1 MHQRAALT
9 ASERYELTIATS
21 TLRLAPAFRSPK
33 EHTIKMSKHTGK
45 HRVTLS
51 LLTLA
56 TLGAS
61 APGFADDAHGF
72 LEDAKVNLNLRNF
85 YFNRNFVDNGK
96 SIAVPGPTK
105 RGEAAEWTQS
115 FILDAKSGFTN
126 GFVGFGVDVLG
137 LMAVKLDG
145 GKGTYGTALLP
156 VHDGNVPA
164 DDFGRLA
171 VAGKAKISKTE
182 LKIGEWMPVLP
193 IVRADDGRALPQ
205 TLRGGQLTSKEIKDV
220 TLYAG
225 QFSGNSQRND
235 ASMERLSLNT
245 AGTTIHGKPSISG
258 DHYNFAGAE
267 YTFNDKRTL
276 VGAWYGQLEDI
287 YHQKYFQILHS
298 QPITDTIT
306 AGANLGYFIGDTDG
320 SGLAGDQ
327 DNRTMSGLFSLKV
340 GFNTFYVG
348 LQKVMG
354 EAAWQRIAGT
364 SGGTLANDS
373 YGWSYELKDEKSW
386 QVRHDYN
393 FAGLGVPGLTLMNRF
408 IEGSNVHSNG
418 VTDGEDR
425 GRETEIAY
433 VLQSGTFKNLS
444 LRWRNSTLRRN
455 YGNTNSFDEN
465 RVIIQYPISFL

>member
-1 MHQRAALT
+1 MN
-9 ASERYELTIATS
+9 
-21 TLRLAPAFRSPK
+21 
-33 EHTIKMSKHTGK
+33 KHTGK
-45 HRVTLS
+45 HRFTLS

-61 APGFADDAHGF
+61 APGFAADAGAGGF

-85 YFNRNFVDNGK
+85 YFNRNFVNNGK

-105 RGEAAEWTQS
+105 RGQAAEWTQS

-126 GFVGFGVDVLG
+126 GTVGFGVDVLG

-145 GKGTYGTALLP
+145 GKGTYGTQLLP

-235 ASMERLSLNT
+235 ASMERLSLNN
-245 AGTTIHGKPSISG
+245 AGTTLRGKPTISG
-258 DHYNFAGAE
+258 DKFNFAGAE

-276 VGAWYGQLEDI
+276 VGAWYGQLEDV
-287 YHQKYFQILHS
+287 YHQKYFQLLHS

-354 EAAWQRIAGT
+354 EAGWQRIAGT

-373 YGWSYELKDEKSW
+373 YGWSYDLKDEKSW

-393 FAGLGVPGLTLMNRF
+393 FAGMGVPGLTLMNRF
-408 IEGSNVHSNG
+408 IEGSNVHFNAA
-418 VTDGEDR
+418 VDDGKDR

-455 YGNTNSFDEN
+455 YGATNSFDEN
-465 RVIIQYPISFL
+465 RVIIQYPFSIL

>member
-1 MHQRAALT
+1 MSTYTTRQR
-9 ASERYELTIATS
+9 
-21 TLRLAPAFRSPK
+21 F
-33 EHTIKMSKHTGK
+33 
-45 HRVTLS
+45 TLS

-61 APGFADDAHGF
+61 APGFAADAGGF
-72 LEDAKVNLNLRNF
+72 VEDAKVNLNLRNF

-96 SIAVPGPTK
+96 SVVNPGTVG
-105 RGEAAEWTQS
+105 RGEAAEWTQA
-115 FILDAKSGFTN
+115 FILDAKSGYTN
-126 GFVGFGVDVLG
+126 GMVGFGVDVLG
-137 LMAVKLDG
+137 MFAVKLDG
-145 GKGTYGTALLP
+145 GRGTYGTQLLP

-171 VAGKAKISKTE
+171 VAGKVKVSKTE
-182 LKIGEWMPVLP
+182 LKVGEWMPVLP
-193 IVRADDGRALPQ
+193 IVRADDGRSLPQ
-205 TLRGGQLTSKEIKDV
+205 TLQGGQVTSKDIPNT

-235 ASMERLSLNT
+235 ASMERLSLNN
-245 AGTTIHGKPSISG
+245 AGTTLNGKPTISG
-258 DHYNFAGAE
+258 DHFNFAGAE

-276 VGAWYGQLEDI
+276 VGAWYGQLEDV
-287 YHQKYFQILHS
+287 YHQKYFQLLHT

-354 EAAWQRIAGT
+354 EAGWQRITGT

-433 VLQSGTFKNLS
+433 VLQSGTFKSLS

>member
-1 MHQRAALT
+1 MHKHAGKQR
-9 ASERYELTIATS
+9 Y
-21 TLRLAPAFRSPK
+21 
-33 EHTIKMSKHTGK
+33 
-45 HRVTLS
+45 TLS

-56 TLGAS
+56 TLGAG
-61 APGFADDAHGF
+61 APAFAADTGGFV
-72 LEDAKVNLNLRNF
+72 EDAKVNLNLRNF
-85 YFNRNFVDNGK
+85 YMNRNFVDNGR
-96 SIAVPGPTK
+96 SIAQPGPTK
-105 RGEAAEWTQS
+105 RGQAAEWAQA
-115 FILDAKSGFTN
+115 FILDAKSGYTT
-126 GFVGFGVDVLG
+126 GTVGFGVDVLG
-137 LMAVKLDG
+137 LFALKLDG
-145 GKGTYGTALLP
+145 GRGTYGTQLLP
-156 VHDGNVPA
+156 THDGNHPA
-164 DDFGRLA
+164 DDFGRMA

-182 LKIGEWMPVLP
+182 LKVGEWMPVLP

-205 TLRGGQLTSKEIKDV
+205 TLKGGQITSKDIPNT

-225 QFSGNSQRND
+225 QFTSNSQRND
-235 ASMERLSLNT
+235 GSMERLSLSN
-245 AGTTIHGKPSISG
+245 AGATVRGSPTISG
-258 DHYNFAGAE
+258 DHYNFVGAE
-267 YTFNDKRTL
+267 YTFNDKRTM

-287 YHQKYFQILHS
+287 YHQKYFQLLHS
-298 QPITDTIT
+298 QPITDNIT

-354 EAAWQRIAGT
+354 EANWQRIAGT

-408 IEGSNVHSNG
+408 IEGSNVHNSG
-418 VTDGEDR
+418 VTDGKDR
-425 GRETEIAY
+425 GRETEVAY
-433 VLQSGTFKNLS
+433 VFQSGTFKAMS
-444 LRWRNSTLRRN
+444 LRWRNSSLRRD

-465 RVIIQYPISFL
+465 RLIIQYPFSIL